1 MKLKEALI
9 MKRSVLFAFILSVIS
24 MAGCDLINPE
34 EQTPTYVQIDSF
46 TFIPPIDPIA
56 TAGYTHQITS
66 CWVYFDGKQIGVF
79 DLPARVPILMD
90 KPGRLTVSPGIV
102 VNGRKDYQARYPY
115 YSSDTIT
122 ITPKKGEIISFVP
135 KTKYVPDAKFV
146 WREDFE
152 GGNDFTRLSGDTDIN
167 KSNLPEAKLDGGFSG
182 YIFLRSPKSK
192 MEAITTSVPF
202 KASGADVVME
212 IDYRSSMP
220 FYVGLQSAEQ
230 NRFEYL
236 IGVNPREQRN
246 KIYVS
251 LSGFLSSYPSTTGYR
266 VQIRAELPAGQTEG
280 FVALDN
286 MKIISFQQ

>member
-9 MKRSVLFAFILSVIS
+9 MKSCILFVFILSVIG
-24 MAGCDLINPE
+24 MTGCDLINPDE
-34 EQTPTYVQIDSF
+34 KTPTYVQIDSF
-46 TFIPPIDPIA
+46 TFIPPADPIA

-66 CWVYFDGKQIGVF
+66 CWVSFDGKQVGVF
-79 DLPARVPILMD
+79 DVPCRVPIMMD
-90 KPGRLTVSPGIV
+90 KPGTILVAPGV
-102 VNGRKDYQARYPY
+102 TVNGRKDYQARYPY
-115 YSSDTIT
+115 YTSDTIT
-122 ITPKKGEIISFVP
+122 LSPKPGEIIPFTP
-135 KTKYVPDAKFV
+135 KTKYVTDAKFA

-167 KSNLPEAKLDGGFSG
+167 KSNLPAAKLDGGFSG
-182 YIFLRSPKSK
+182 FIFLKSPQSK

-202 KASGADVVME
+202 KVSGSDVVME

-220 FYVGLQSAEQ
+220 FFVGLQSAEM

-236 IGVNPREQRN
+236 IGVNPRSERN
-246 KIYVS
+246 KMYIS
-251 LSGFLSSYPSTTGYR
+251 LSGFLSAYPSTTGYR
-266 VQIRAELPAGQTEG
+266 VQIKAELPAGQSEG